1 MAAET
6 VRNAA
11 LARMRADEAA
21 LGMIVR
27 LARSGEIA
35 MIAGSTGHDFIFI
48 DGQHAIFDKE
58 TIAHMAIAALG
69 AGVAPVVRVKGAD
82 DPEIP
87 QLLDA
92 GVLGIVV
99 PDVNTAEQAARA
111 VAAAKFPPV
120 GRRSVQ
126 SSYPNFAFRPVPIG
140 EATAALNA
148 ETMLV
153 CMIESREALENLEAI
168 AAVPGVDVLHVGCND
183 LLVDLGMPGAFGC
196 PEIMAVIE
204 RLIAVS
210 RANGKFAGLGGDKDV
225 GRQRDFI
232 ERGVR
237 FVTTQADSAFL
248 MAEAARRTAALRGE
262 G

>member
-1 MAAET
+1 MAGHGGIG
-6 VRNAA
+6 NAA
-11 LARMRADEAA
+11 LARMRAGEAA

-35 MIAGSTGHDFIFI
+35 MIAATTGHDFIFI
-48 DGQHAIFDKE
+48 DGQHGIFDKE
-58 TIAHMAIAALG
+58 TIAHIALAALG
-69 AGVAPVVRVKGAD
+69 AGVAPVVRVRGYDDAD
-82 DPEIP
+82 IP

-99 PDVNTAEQAARA
+99 PDVNTPAEAARA
-111 VAAAKFPPV
+111 VEAAKFPPL

-126 SSYPNFAFRPVPIG
+126 GSYLNFGFRPVPIG

-153 CMIESREALENLEAI
+153 CMIESRQALANLDEI
-168 AAVPGVDVLHVGCND
+168 AKVDGVDVLHIGCND
-183 LLVDLGMPGAFGC
+183 LLVDMGLPGAFGC
-196 PEIMAVIE
+196 PEIMTVLE
-204 RLIAVS
+204 RLIEVC
-210 RANGKFAGLGGDKDV
+210 RANGKFAGVGGDRDI
-225 GRQRDFI
+225 GRQRRLI

-237 FVTTQADSAFL
+237 FITTQADSAFL
-248 MAEAARRTAALRGE
+248 MAEAERRTKALRG